1 MRFFTMLDFQT
12 VVLLIFLSLV
22 VTILLY
28 IAFGSAY
35 VTRNKKGRE
44 GKLEEYPE
52 GLRTA
57 ENPVPP
63 IITFVLV
70 AFVIW
75 AVAYLI
81 MIGLHGGP
89 F

>member
-1 MRFFTMLDFQT
+1 MRFFTVLDFQT

-35 VTRNKKGRE
+35 SIRGKKGPE

-52 GLRTA
+52 GLRVA
-57 ENPVPP
+57 GNPIPP
-63 IITFVLV
+63 LITFVLI
-70 AFVIW
+70 ACAIW
-75 AVAYLI
+75 AVVYLVV
-81 MIGLHGGP
+81 IGLRGGP